1 MQVFA
6 WLGLICSYFC
16 QAFLAQKRQLFSPGP
31 AESVPPKAAREQ
43 ERKLAVDE
51 SYRSGRRQFQEI
63 RESLLRNVFW
73 KQLFVPDTHFAKGA
87 VDSRHEGENQNGL
100 TCLGGFR
107 VATATN

>member
-1 MQVFA
+1 MRAYA
-6 WLGLICSYFC
+6 WLGLICLYFC
-16 QAFLAQKRQLFSPGP
+16 WAFPVQKRQLFSPGP
-31 AESVPPKAAREQ
+31 AESVSPKAAREQ

-51 SYRSGRRQFQEI
+51 SYRNGRRQFKEI

-107 VATATN
+107 VATEAN